1 MINKVS
7 KVISYLTMPSIAIV
21 GIVGCAILYN
31 HHPAEVSW
39 IPKCPFYDLTGYKCP
54 GCGTLRGVHHLLHLR
69 FSAAWDMNPLMIV
82 MMPLIVALLAW
93 PRLSRNLVV
102 GVFAAGVIV
111 LYWLLRNIAGL

>member
-1 MINKVS
+1 MRRTLIIVL
-7 KVISYLTMPSIAIV
+7 VIALLLAFGCIYYALDPSSSTLFPRCTFLT
-21 GIVGCAILYN
+21 
-31 HHPAEVSW
+31 
-39 IPKCPFYDLTGYKCP
+39 LTGYKCP

-102 GVFAAGVIV
+102 GVSAAGVIV
-111 LYWLLRNIAGL
+111 VYWLLRNIAGL